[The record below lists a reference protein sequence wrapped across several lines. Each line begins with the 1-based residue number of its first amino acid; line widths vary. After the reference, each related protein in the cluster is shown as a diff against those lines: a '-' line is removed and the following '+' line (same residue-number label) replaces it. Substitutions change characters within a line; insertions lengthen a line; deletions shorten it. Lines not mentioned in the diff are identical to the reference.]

1 MSEAGQTSNAQA
13 VAIRNVEEG
22 FTWQGLLKP
31 KSFFV
36 DEVATE
42 VHILGALAGN
52 ELVGTIVYDVMKTYE
67 DRAEVELY
75 ILDAHVK
82 PKWQRQ
88 GVFTGLFN
96 AMTQCHQAAG
106 SRATLPTPTLR
117 GWPRNS
123 TGPLF
128 CEAAHHKRPG
138 DFGAKLQAA
147 AAVLGRKLPGTSG
160 IFLVLR
166 CLPGAIDQTA
176 ERGVKPDAL
185 YHYYY
190 LKASALDACR
200 INIARTSPALLHAGL
215 TRMKDLLIL

>member
-1 MSEAGQTSNAQA
+1 MSDAGQTSNAQA

-42 VHILGALAGN
+42 VHILGALAGK
-52 ELVGTIVYDVMKTYE
+52 ELVGTIVYDVMKAYE

-96 AMTQCHQAAG
+96 AMTQRHPGCRVAGHFADSNVERMAA
-106 SRATLPTPTLR
+106 RF
-117 GWPRNS
+117 N
-123 TGPLF
+123 
-128 CEAAHHKRPG
+128 
-138 DFGAKLQAA
+138 
-147 AAVLGRKLPGTSG
+147 
-160 IFLVLR
+160 
-166 CLPGAIDQTA
+166 QTI
-176 ERGVKPDAL
+176 V
-185 YHYYY
+185 
-190 LKASALDACR
+190 S
-200 INIARTSPALLHAGL
+200 
-215 TRMKDLLIL
+215 